1 MTHTKFFSH
10 FVFFVIF
17 CCISGSAHAQTLEE
31 KLEACSKT
39 QVSLIRLQ
47 CYDRL
52 TQEPV
57 VTQSAQTTR
66 KKFKLRRKNNQ
77 NQATQEVREPSAVDE
92 SKEVI
97 SQGSTAASR
106 ASQTDE
112 DTNQFGS
119 ERMTQTEEEADQITS
134 RILGEFKGWSGYTE
148 FQLENGQVWKQSSKG
163 LLIVRINNPTVTIK
177 KSFFGT
183 YNLNVEGVNSSIKVR
198 RTQ

>member
-1 MTHTKFFSH
+1 MISTKFFSN
-10 FVFFVIF
+10 FIF
-17 CCISGSAHAQTLEE
+17 LLILCGIGESVHAQTLEE
-31 KLEACSKT
+31 KLEECST
-39 QVSLIRLQ
+39 IQVSLIRLQ

-77 NQATQEVREPSAVDE
+77 TAKEVREPSAADE

-97 SQGSTAASR
+97 SQGSTATSR

-112 DTNQFGS
+112 DTDQFGS

>member
-1 MTHTKFFSH
+1 MTNTKFFSL
-10 FVFFVIF
+10 FVVFVIF
-17 CCISGSAHAQTLEE
+17 CCIGGSANAQTLEE
-31 KLEACSKT
+31 KVEECSKI

-66 KKFKLRRKNNQ
+66 KKFRLRRNK
-77 NQATQEVREPSAVDE
+77 NQATQEVRKESVADESTEVLSQEIDQFGNERIAQVDE
-92 SKEVI
+92 EP
-97 SQGSTAASR
+97 
-106 ASQTDE
+106 
-112 DTNQFGS
+112 
-119 ERMTQTEEEADQITS
+119 DQITS

-148 FQLENGQVWKQSSKG
+148 FQLENGQVWKQSSEG
-163 LLIVRINNPTVTIK
+163 LLIVRINNPTVIIK

-183 YNLNVEGVNSSIKVR
+183 YTLNVEGVNSSIKVR

>member
-1 MTHTKFFSH
+1 MISTKFFSN
-10 FVFFVIF
+10 FIF
-17 CCISGSAHAQTLEE
+17 LLILCGIGESVHAQTLEE
-31 KLEACSKT
+31 KLEECST
-39 QVSLIRLQ
+39 IQVSLIRLQ

-77 NQATQEVREPSAVDE
+77 NQATQEVREPSA
-92 SKEVI
+92 
-97 SQGSTAASR
+97 
-106 ASQTDE
+106 TDE
-112 DTNQFGS
+112 DTDQFGC